1 MSIIAQSFP
10 FCKPYSAQKHGKSA
24 LSIDYI
30 QEVFSLKINKKLLI
44 LCLVI
49 PLAVG
54 GLAALLTGGGM
65 DTFETLNQPP
75 LSPPGWLFP
84 VVWTILYILMGIASY
99 LTLTSGGSV
108 KSIRNAI
115 LLYAIQLAFNFLWPI
130 FFFGLSAYLFA
141 FVWLVVLW
149 LLILATTVSFYRLSN
164 IAGRLMIPY
173 LAWVTFAGYL
183 NLGIYLLN

>member
-1 MSIIAQSFP
+1 MVR
-10 FCKPYSAQKHGKSA
+10 
-24 LSIDYI
+24 
-30 QEVFSLKINKKLLI
+30 EVFYLKVNKKLLI
-44 LCLVI
+44 ICLVV

-65 DTFETLNQPP
+65 DAFETLNQPP

-84 VVWTILYILMGIASY
+84 LVWTILYILMGIASY
-99 LTLTSGGSV
+99 LVLISGAPRQDS
-108 KSIRNAI
+108 SRAI
-115 LLYAIQLAFNFLWPI
+115 LIYAVQLAFNFLWPI

-141 FVWLVVLW
+141 FVWLVALW
-149 LLILATTVSFYRLSN
+149 LLVLITILLFKRISAAAAYL
-164 IAGRLMIPY
+164 LLPY

>member
-1 MSIIAQSFP
+1 M
-10 FCKPYSAQKHGKSA
+10 
-24 LSIDYI
+24 
-30 QEVFSLKINKKLLI
+30 KINKKLLI
-44 LCLVI
+44 ICLVI

-99 LTLTSGGSV
+99 LVLTSGKSQE
-108 KSIRNAI
+108 SIRRA
-115 LLYAIQLAFNFLWPI
+115 LVLYGIQLAFNFLWPI

-141 FVWLVVLW
+141 FIWLVALW
-149 LLILATTVSFYRLSN
+149 LLILATTVSFYRISD
-164 IAGRLMIPY
+164 IAGYLMIPY
-173 LAWVTFAGYL
+173 LIWVTFAGYL